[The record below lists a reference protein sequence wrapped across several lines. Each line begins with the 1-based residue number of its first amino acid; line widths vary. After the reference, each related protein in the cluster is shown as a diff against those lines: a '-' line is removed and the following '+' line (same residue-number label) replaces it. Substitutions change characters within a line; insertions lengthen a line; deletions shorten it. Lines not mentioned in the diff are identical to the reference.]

1 MVLSSFPGIPG
12 LVAASVDGFP
22 YGGSLAI
29 VSDAGT
35 PPLARPHRSLCMPRL
50 SHRFYRAHGL
60 GNDYLVCE
68 ALAGAPVPGG
78 PGDSGVSGPSPD
90 SGWELRPEAVVAI
103 CRRGSGEGAD
113 GLVVL
118 LDRRPAPGAP
128 FPLRMFNPDGSEF
141 ERSGNGLRILASWLH
156 AEGLVGDAPFVVRCG
171 GVDIPMQVHGVTP
184 TACFDV
190 SVDMGVASAGAA
202 AADAVGWT
210 APSEGGPGGEGRFVV
225 GHPELGPVAL
235 VPVWVGNPHAVVFLD
250 GDPDADPAAEPDAE
264 PGARLRT
271 VPGTGT
277 GPETGAETGP
287 ETGPET
293 DLDGELL
300 RRVGPFL
307 STHPGFA
314 RGTNVQLARVRAD
327 GSVEIGI
334 WERGVGR
341 TSASGTSSCAVAVA
355 AVATGR
361 IEAGVISVRMPGGEL
376 EVRVTPELQ
385 VTLRGPVQEVSRGTF
400 APGWLAHAW
409 ADSSPSIPLRL
420 HSRASGALPLPTER

>member
-1 MVLSSFPGIPG
+1 
-12 LVAASVDGFP
+12 
-22 YGGSLAI
+22 
-29 VSDAGT
+29 
-35 PPLARPHRSLCMPRL
+35 MPRL

-68 ALAGAPVPGG
+68 VLTGEPDGNARDPGG
-78 PGDSGVSGPSPD
+78 A
-90 SGWELRPEAVVAI
+90 GWELTAEAVRTI

-156 AEGLVGDAPFVVRCG
+156 AEGLVGDAPFTVRSG
-171 GVDIPMQVHGVTP
+171 GVDIPMQVHGVSP

-190 SVDMGVASAGAA
+190 SVDMGVAAAGDAA
-202 AADAVGWT
+202 LSSVGWT
-210 APSEGGPGGEGRFVV
+210 APSEARPDARSGARPDARPEARPAGGGGFEAV
-225 GHPELGPVAL
+225 HPEFGAVAF
-235 VPVWVGNPHAVVFLD
+235 VPVWVGNPHAVVFM
-250 GDPDADPAAEPDAE
+250 DADA
-264 PGARLRT
+264 G
-271 VPGTGT
+271 
-277 GPETGAETGP
+277 
-287 ETGPET
+287 T

-314 RGTNVQLARVRAD
+314 RGTNVQLARVLPD

-361 IEAGVISVRMPGGEL
+361 TEAGVIPVRMPGGEL
-376 EVRVTPELQ
+376 EVRVTPGLE
-385 VTLRGPVQEVSRGTF
+385 VTLRGPVQEVSRGTLS
-400 APGWLAHAW
+400 PGFV
-409 ADSSPSIPLRL
+409 
-420 HSRASGALPLPTER
+420 ALL